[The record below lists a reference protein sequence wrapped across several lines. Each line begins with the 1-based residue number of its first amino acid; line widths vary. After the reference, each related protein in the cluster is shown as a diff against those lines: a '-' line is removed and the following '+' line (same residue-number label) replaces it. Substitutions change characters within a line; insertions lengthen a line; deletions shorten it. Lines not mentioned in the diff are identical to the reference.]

1 VSVYADLVGQ
11 EHIVEILQKA
21 VAATRVEVLDVEIS
35 SQEMTHAWVFT
46 GPPGSGRSSAAI
58 AFAQALVCPN
68 NGCGTCNACRSAVNG
83 SHADVEII
91 RTEGLSIKIDEVR
104 ELLTRVA
111 WAPSMGGW
119 RVVVME
125 DADRLTESAANALL
139 KAIEEPGNRT
149 VWLLC
154 APTLHDVLPTI
165 RSRCRHLQLVT
176 PSNRAVAQ
184 VLQNRDGIS
193 PQMADFAARVS
204 QGHIGRARYL
214 ATNES
219 VRNTRTT
226 IMKLPLTLKGISSAF
241 AAAQTLIDLATEQ
254 ANTESEARNQNEIDD
269 LSLAYGKGATGRGM
283 ATGGSKAIKEL
294 EKEQKTRSTRMVRD
308 GLDAALLDIAT
319 FYRDV
324 MMVQAG
330 SADSLI
336 NQELEN
342 QITTY
347 ATNTKPYTTINKIN
361 AIMAA
366 RVKLNQNAAPLLTI
380 EALMCVLAR

>member
-1 VSVYADLVGQ
+1 MSVYADLVGQ
-11 EHIVEILQKA
+11 EHIVQILQKA
-21 VAATRVEVLDVEIS
+21 VAATRVEDLDGEIS

>member
-1 VSVYADLVGQ
+1 VSVYTDLVGQ
-11 EHIVEILQKA
+11 EHVVEILQKA
-21 VAATRVEVLDVEIS
+21 VAATRSGEE

-46 GPPGSGRSSAAI
+46 GPPGSGRSSAAV
-58 AFAQALVCPN
+58 AFAQALVCAN
-68 NGCGTCNACRSAVNG
+68 NGCGTCNECKSAANG
-83 SHADVEII
+83 AHPDVEII

-176 PSNRAVAQ
+176 PSTEAVAQ
-184 VLQNRDGIS
+184 VLQTRDGIS
-193 PQMADFAARVS
+193 PNMADFAARVS

-214 ATNES
+214 ANNES
-219 VRNTRTT
+219 VRNTRNT
-226 IMKLPLTLKGISSAF
+226 IMKLPLTLQGISSAF
-241 AAAQTLIDLATEQ
+241 AAAQILVDLATEQ
-254 ANTESEARNQNEIDD
+254 ATEAAEQRNEKEVDD

-283 ATGGSKAIKEL
+283 ATGGSKAIKDL
-294 EKEQKTRSTRMVRD
+294 EKEQKTRQTRMIRD

-330 SADSLI
+330 ANDALI
-336 NQELEN
+336 NKELETEIN
-342 QITTY
+342 AV
-347 ATNTKPYTTINKIN
+347 ATKTKPQSTIKKIN
-361 AIMAA
+361 AIMDA
-366 RVKLNQNAAPLLTI
+366 RTNLSHNAAPLLTV